1 MLNLQEVFLKTL
13 KETGENPNGSPRMVV
28 RKAYWARDCLL
39 NPDYVVAVYEHVFS
53 TSSDQAMIRGQ
64 FPEGTQFCRVIL
76 DGNSFRSSEI
86 IVATSLEKLQQ
97 QLK

>member
-1 MLNLQEVFLKTL
+1 MLSLQEVFLKTT
-13 KETGENPNGSPRMVV
+13 KETGENPNGSPRVVV
-28 RKAYWARDCLL
+28 RKAYWGRDCLI
-39 NPDYVVAVYEHVFS
+39 NPDYVVAVYEHQFTTS
-53 TSSDQAMIRGQ
+53 TDQSMIAGQ

-86 IVATSLEKLQQ
+86 IVASSFEKLQQ